1 MVYHVSMVSQY
12 VSSIPTWERNTPR
25 QTRPPFKRDM
35 QAEGTGRKLGTSRE
49 LGTSWES
56 HIEINPISLLG
67 VCQLLI
73 EISWRV
79 SHREVLIFIVVVL
92 VDKDTTATGLYGL
105 VVCMSFSWRLAYWNW
120 GRKERKSKM
129 GVFLGVEKKS
139 KKRLQVFMEGG
150 RRLYVSYKRE
160 EAGTNNTNQF
170 QIVLFIKKK
179 KSDWLVKLLEF
190 GQYLWW

>member
-79 SHREVLIFIVVVL
+79 SHREVLIFIIVVL

-129 GVFLGVEKKS
+129 GVILGVEKKS
-139 KKRLQVFMEGG
+139 ENGHWLARLWI
-150 RRLYVSYKRE
+150 
-160 EAGTNNTNQF
+160 ANC
-170 QIVLFIKKK
+170 
-179 KSDWLVKLLEF
+179 
-190 GQYLWW
+190 